1 VSMDAQ
7 WKRFMTPIHD
17 LYRSETTAEARARY
31 GCDRPT
37 VAETLGTAFLLP
49 LWYGRATSR
58 GQCGPS
64 LCWPAQLRPAARVAL
79 ILTLGPIFRAH
90 LNPAVTLA
98 DAFLGG
104 LSWRE
109 VVCHV

>member
-7 WKRFMTPIHD
+7 WKRFMTPIHY

-37 VAETLGTAFLLP
+37 VAERLGPAFLLAALVRESDWP
-49 LWYGRATSR
+49 
-58 GQCGPS
+58 GPM
-64 LCWPAQLRPAARVAL
+64 WPIPARWRPAARVAL